1 MVHSSVNL
9 QAPIIFVYGT
19 LKRGLV
25 NAPAMRGAGSDC
37 IQAAYLR
44 GFRLFELPTKPRHG
58 ARGGV
63 RPYPYPLL
71 VKQSGPQDSRT
82 SNLVLGELHRLGG
95 SELHPDDALLVLDHL
110 ELEGYEYHRRAWWA
124 VVRGVRV
131 RAWVY
136 VYASRK
142 FAARRGARA
151 FRGISW
157 TAKAARLK

>member
-1 MVHSSVNL
+1 MNSN
-9 QAPIIFVYGT
+9 APIIFVYGT

-25 NAPAMRGAGSDC
+25 NAPAMRGAGSDR
-37 IQAAYLR
+37 IQVAYLR
-44 GFRLFELPTKPRHG
+44 GFCLFELPTKPRHG

-71 VKQSGPQDSRT
+71 VKQSGPHPRT
-82 SNLVLGELHRLGG
+82 GGLVLGELHRLGG
-95 SELHPDDALLVLDHL
+95 SELHPDDALRVLDHL

-124 VVRGVRV
+124 TVRGVRV

-136 VYASRK
+136 VYASRR

-151 FRGISW
+151 FHGLSW
-157 TAKAARLK
+157 TAKAARIK

>member
-1 MVHSSVNL
+1 MSNGSSMN
-9 QAPIIFVYGT
+9 APIIFVYGT

-25 NAPAMRGAGSDC
+25 NAPAMRGAGSDR

-44 GFRLFELPTKPRHG
+44 GFRLFELPTKPRQG

-71 VKQSGPQDSRT
+71 VQQSG
-82 SNLVLGELHRLGG
+82 SNGLVLGELHRLGG

-136 VYASRK
+136 IYASRTL
-142 FAARRGARA
+142 AARRGARA

-157 TAKAARLK
+157 TAKAARIKNL

>member
-1 MVHSSVNL
+1 MVHSSVNS

-19 LKRGLV
+19 LKRGFV
-25 NAPAMRGAGSDC
+25 NAPAMRGAGSDR

-71 VKQSGPQDSRT
+71 VKQTGSSG
-82 SNLVLGELHRLGG
+82 LVLGELHRLGG
-95 SELHPDDALLVLDHL
+95 SELHPDDALRVLDHL
-110 ELEGYEYHRRAWWA
+110 ELEGHEYHRRAWWA

-136 VYASRK
+136 VYASRT

-157 TAKAARLK
+157 TANAARIKNL

>member
-1 MVHSSVNL
+1 MNSN
-9 QAPIIFVYGT
+9 APIIFVYGT

-25 NAPAMRGAGSDC
+25 NAPAMRGAGSDR

-44 GFRLFELPTKPRHG
+44 GFRLFELPSKPRSKPCAG

-71 VKQSGPQDSRT
+71 VKQSGPHSRT
-82 SNLVLGELHRLGG
+82 GGLVLGELHRLGG
-95 SELHPDDALLVLDHL
+95 SELHPDDALRVLDHL

-136 VYASRK
+136 VYASRR

-151 FRGISW
+151 FGGISW
-157 TAKAARLK
+157 TAKAARIKSP

>member
-1 MVHSSVNL
+1 MKS

-25 NAPAMRGAGSDC
+25 NAPAMRGAGSDR
-37 IQAAYLR
+37 IQVAYLR
-44 GFRLFELPTKPRHG
+44 GFRLLELPTKPRHG

-71 VKQSGPQDSRT
+71 VKQSGPHDSRT
-82 SNLVLGELHRLGG
+82 GGTVLGELHRLGG
-95 SELHPDDALLVLDHL
+95 SELHPDDALRVLDHL

-124 VVRGVRV
+124 TVRGVRV

-142 FAARRGARA
+142 FAACRGARA

-157 TAKAARLK
+157 TAKAARIKSP